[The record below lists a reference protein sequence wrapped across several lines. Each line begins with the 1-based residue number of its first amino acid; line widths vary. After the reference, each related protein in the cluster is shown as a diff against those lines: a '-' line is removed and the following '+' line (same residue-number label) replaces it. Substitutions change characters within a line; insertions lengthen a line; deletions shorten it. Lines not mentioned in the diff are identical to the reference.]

1 MTQISHER
9 CSELLALYVKGR
21 LEPPVRADVIA
32 HLGGCLAC
40 SRELTALEA
49 LSPVEFEPLSG
60 MERDDLARA
69 VRAAIS
75 TQARPGLFERF
86 GRRMNAALGAV
97 ALFAIILV
105 GVISWPDQQDRPQG
119 AAAPAEDSGAGGDT
133 AQTEQATTTEVQAE
147 TGDQASGA
155 QPAAKHRSG
164 TDNSTSSAA
173 AGATLKA
180 GVGNTFLDTTVATG
194 PFARE
199 GLDLPALQPAT
210 LAGAPAAADQQTSL
224 YSAAQDP
231 QVRRFIDECTQVTIS
246 TSPFPLTATSAV
258 YYPRDE
264 VLVIAF
270 IWTDEST
277 GTVNFELRGWRD
289 GRCDR
294 VTPIYRRG
302 IAE

>member
-1 MTQISHER
+1 
-9 CSELLALYVKGR
+9 
-21 LEPPVRADVIA
+21 
-32 HLGGCLAC
+32 
-40 SRELTALEA
+40 
-49 LSPVEFEPLSG
+49 
-60 MERDDLARA
+60 
-69 VRAAIS
+69 
-75 TQARPGLFERF
+75 
-86 GRRMNAALGAV
+86 MNAALGAV
-97 ALFAIILV
+97 ALLAIILV

-133 AQTEQATTTEVQAE
+133 TQTEQATTTEIQSE
-147 TGDQASGA
+147 TADQGSGA
-155 QPAAKHRSG
+155 QPAAKHGSG
-164 TDNSTSSAA
+164 TDNSTGSAA
-173 AGATLKA
+173 AGATLKTRA
-180 GVGNTFLDTTVATG
+180 GSDTFLDTTVATG

-231 QVRRFIDECTQVTIS
+231 QVARFIDECTQVTIS

-270 IWTDEST
+270 IWTEEST